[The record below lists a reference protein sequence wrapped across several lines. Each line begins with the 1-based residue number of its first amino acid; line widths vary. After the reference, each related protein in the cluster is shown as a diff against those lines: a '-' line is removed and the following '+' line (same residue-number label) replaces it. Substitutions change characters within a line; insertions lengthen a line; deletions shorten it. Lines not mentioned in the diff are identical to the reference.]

1 MICLVAGFVSCNLNM
16 PKEKN
21 TSFQTLTV
29 EKQVETDFFRMVA
42 AYISKW
48 APYDFPDLIRDYLS
62 KSDADEKIKAQ
73 VKAMYL

>member
-1 MICLVAGFVSCNLNM
+1 MQLLQGREVVCEEYA
-16 PKEKN
+16 
-21 TSFQTLTV
+21 LTV

-48 APYDFPDLIRDYLS
+48 APYDYPDLIRDYLS